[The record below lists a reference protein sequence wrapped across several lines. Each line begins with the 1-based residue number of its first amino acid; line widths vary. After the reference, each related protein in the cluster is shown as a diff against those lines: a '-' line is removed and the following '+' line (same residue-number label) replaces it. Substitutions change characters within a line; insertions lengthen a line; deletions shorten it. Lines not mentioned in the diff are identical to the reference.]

1 MHQYCLL
8 NCACYIINTHTDMTW
23 IWYDKSIRG
32 EELEKEPSECIFHEL
47 QSSPAKVLDMMFQ
60 SRRRRGARRAREAN
74 MWLYEN
80 KPGISYAITLTLI
93 RPYLWSHIRRSC
105 GLWSAS
111 SLGGHQL
118 GVLFSRGK
126 KKKSKCDTTSSH
138 LFTST
143 DVLTSDGMWRCCS
156 CWYLIK
162 SEGWISLR
170 VAFSISFTTSP
181 QIGGAINSLDL

>member
-60 SRRRRGARRAREAN
+60 SRRRRGARRARRQICGCMKTNLGFHMQSLSHWCVRICDHTSTGPEDFD
-74 MWLYEN
+74 
-80 KPGISYAITLTLI
+80 
-93 RPYLWSHIRRSC
+93 RPPLS
-105 GLWSAS
+105 
-111 SLGGHQL
+111 GGHRL
-118 GVLFSRGK
+118 GVLFSRGE

-170 VAFSISFTTSP
+170 VAFSISFTTFLRLV
-181 QIGGAINSLDL
+181 GL